1 MERIPFYEG
10 NKFNLWIITK
20 QSTPFIDSFAG
31 LVAGRLTPLITAQLS
46 SNFKNFIKKGCFF
59 ITSET

>member
-31 LVAGRLTPLITAQLS
+31 LVAGRLTPLITAQIS
-46 SNFKNFIKKGCFF
+46 SNFKNFIKKG
-59 ITSET
+59 